1 MITITLIIQFPATVD
16 IKQNVLNNKC
26 LTKIIIYK
34 VTVTNNINIGE
45 KNHIGDAEKKSIKA
59 RYYNYKLSFD
69 KICK

>member
-26 LTKIIIYK
+26 LTRIIIYK

-45 KNHIGDAEKKSIKA
+45 KKSYRRCRKK
-59 RYYNYKLSFD
+59 L
-69 KICK
+69 